1 MSSILKNGSSLISSN
16 SLESIN
22 PKDALHL
29 PSLSDSK
36 SSSPNSKLDLG
47 VGSLSHINISRRQ
60 VSFAEPKVKT
70 KDLGP
75 KTARPKSN
83 SNLRLDGSEKDT
95 PVPNQRKRLIG
106 KQGHKAQLC
115 KPPRQRQFKPKF
127 KPGHISASADT
138 EAASKN
144 HENTSMSRQSSIV
157 VLWDADN
164 KSFSP
169 PFLDVATSLKKLA
182 GHFGGSLSTYQL
194 LVVIAFSEIAP
205 QEADAALQRAW
216 EEWKMTRLEKEPD
229 SFIWLILVS
238 DDAGFRHML
247 SSSKRSG
254 FGVVVVNE
262 FITKL
267 SLEGDFCTPWLQLKA
282 GSHSLDG
289 LVDHIVGISTMGR
302 SWMRENMNTNDFAD
316 EGVIVQIVLKPKNQS
331 LANKNHETGAIVENN
346 AETMLEQHLKHAGDR
361 HL

>member
-1 MSSILKNGSSLISSN
+1 MFLVYQKKKNYNVFNSEEWIALASTN

-95 PVPNQRKRLIG
+95 SVPNQRKRLIG

-138 EAASKN
+138 EAAFKN

-194 LVVIAFSEIAP
+194 LVVIAFSEIGTEST
-205 QEADAALQRAW
+205 EAGVHIERVYSSPRSRCSSA
-216 EEWKMTRLEKEPD
+216 TRVGGVE
-229 SFIWLILVS
+229 
-238 DDAGFRHML
+238 DDPVR
-247 SSSKRSG
+247 
-254 FGVVVVNE
+254 
-262 FITKL
+262 
-267 SLEGDFCTPWLQLKA
+267 EGT
-282 GSHSLDG
+282 
-289 LVDHIVGISTMGR
+289 
-302 SWMRENMNTNDFAD
+302 
-316 EGVIVQIVLKPKNQS
+316 
-331 LANKNHETGAIVENN
+331 
-346 AETMLEQHLKHAGDR
+346 
-361 HL
+361 